1 MNQRSSVLL
10 LFISIFI
17 LYFLAI
23 DVDTMDI
30 DASQY
35 ASMSCEMKESGSY
48 LQVYEQ
54 GRDYLDKPPFLFW
67 INSISMS
74 ILGENNIAFKLPSI
88 LFAILAVFATFK
100 LASLFYER
108 EIAILSALILAS
120 SQALFLITNDI
131 KTDTILMGWV
141 SIALWQLATWTTSGK
156 IKHLYWGA
164 AAIAFGMMTKGPI
177 ALIAPALALSAHFIL
192 KRDFKK
198 FIEPHYVGAIA
209 FMAILLLPMSIGLYQ
224 QFDQHPEKWVNGE
237 QNVSGLRFFYWT
249 QSFGRITGESV
260 WHDPVPFTFLL
271 ENLMWAWLPWSLF
284 FLGSIVYL
292 LFDIVRK
299 KFRLGANEEFISVGG
314 FVLTYCALGISRFQL
329 PHYIYVVLP
338 LIAIMTARFVYALF
352 WENKYP
358 RIARVISLIQMIV
371 LIILTAIP
379 FLILTF
385 TFPTQKI
392 WPWMAALMPILLIG
406 LALNQPNWRP
416 KIIAVSLATVM
427 GVNMFLSTW
436 FYPNL
441 LQYQA
446 SNEAGRYLLEQ
457 GFDKSKLAMFQFKGS
472 AFGIH
477 FYSKSIIPHIKNID
491 SIQSGMIVVTDI
503 DGRAL
508 LDNSNK
514 IYELKKEG
522 LDFHISMLTP
532 EFLNRKKR
540 AQELKRY
547 FVLEMK

>member
-1 MNQRSSVLL
+1 MNKRSSVLL
-10 LFISIFI
+10 LFISIFAI
-17 LYFLAI
+17 YFLAI

-35 ASMSCEMKESGSY
+35 ASMSREMKESGSY

-67 INSISMS
+67 INCVSMS

-100 LASLFYER
+100 LASLFYKR
-108 EIAILSALILAS
+108 EIALLSALILAS

-141 SIALWQLATWTTSGK
+141 SVALWQLATWTTSGR

-177 ALIAPALALSAHFIL
+177 ALIAPALAMTAHFIT
-192 KRDFKK
+192 RREFKK
-198 FIEPHYVGAIA
+198 FIEPHYITA
-209 FMAILLLPMSIGLYQ
+209 FLLMGVLLIPMSIGLYQ
-224 QFDQHPEKWVNGE
+224 QFDQHPEKWVNGG

-284 FLGSIVYL
+284 FLGSIVYFL
-292 LFDIVRK
+292 IDIIK
-299 KFRLGANEEFISVGG
+299 KGFKLKTNEEFISVGG
-314 FVLTYCALGISRFQL
+314 FILTYCALGVSRFQL

-338 LIAIMTARFVYALF
+338 LIAMMTARFVYTLF
-352 WENKYP
+352 WTNELAKVA
-358 RIARVISLIQMIV
+358 RIFSIVQLIV
-371 LIILTAIP
+371 LIVLTAIP
-379 FLILTF
+379 FLILTY
-385 TFPTQKI
+385 TFPTQKF
-392 WPWMAALMPILLIG
+392 WPWIAALMPILLIG
-406 LALNQPNWRP
+406 LAMNRP
-416 KIIAVSLATVM
+416 SWKPSIIATSLATVL
-427 GVNMFLSTW
+427 GVNIFLSSW

-446 SNEAGRYLLEQ
+446 SNEAGRFLHDE
-457 GFDKSKLAMFQFKGS
+457 GFDKTKLALFNFKGS

-491 SIQSGMIVVTDI
+491 SVLTGMIIVTDK
-503 DGRAL
+503 DGRAA
-508 LDNSNK
+508 LDSNNRT
-514 IYELKKEG
+514 YEVRKEG

-532 EFLNRKKR
+532 EFLNRKTR
-540 AQELKRY
+540 AQVLDRY
-547 FVLEMK
+547 YILEMK